1 MKNDTTTK
9 LAIILSLMSLCTW
22 NELSA
27 TEVNGLFFPE
37 TPEEIEQVLGQ
48 TPNINITH
56 QCPKALPN
64 CESKTRKPS
73 KGFRDIVSDNPDLP
87 RAGALIY
94 FDFDSATIRS
104 DSYNLLGFYGKVLQT
119 EKLKNAVLVISG
131 HTDYIGTET
140 YNQGLSE
147 RRAKSVKNFLTAIYL
162 IKPHRLHEVGF
173 GETQPI
179 RGTRFHQTDEE
190 RKWNRRVEFIRIE

>member
-1 MKNDTTTK
+1 M
-9 LAIILSLMSLCTW
+9 LFLLSIW
-22 NELSA
+22 NLSSA
-27 TEVNGLFFPE
+27 KEINGLFFPDK
-37 TPEEIEQVLGQ
+37 PEEIVQILGQ

-56 QCPKALPN
+56 QCPKAIPN
-64 CESKTRKPS
+64 CESKTRRLP
-73 KGFRDIVSDNPDLP
+73 KGIRDIVSDNPDLP
-87 RAGALIY
+87 RAGALIH

-104 DSYNLLGFYGKVLQT
+104 ANSYELLGHYGKALQT
-119 EKLKNAVLVISG
+119 EKLKNAVLVIAG

-147 RRAKSVKNFLTAIYL
+147 RRAKAVKNFLTTIYL

-179 RGTRFHQTDEE
+179 RGTRFHQTAEE